1 MQVKRIISVIIA
13 LVLICLTCVA
23 CNSEKKE
30 DAASGSSSAVSETEK
45 FKLTHADPIIEF
57 DNETDVVICWGD
69 SLTQGMSMAPGYTY
83 PQQLQGDLNG
93 QYKVIN
99 AGVPGENSN
108 TISTRANAI
117 EAVLT
122 KDIVFEKGKSS
133 IELNRE
139 FLSTA
144 DGETLVFK
152 GFGNQLAFD
161 KIIIDGQSFTIT
173 FKNGEHW
180 DEGIYTIVRAKTDKK
195 ITLKKGTA
203 VKIDYS
209 SQYAKN
215 YCNVILMGAND
226 SGVSVDELINRYKTL
241 GSTSDKS
248 IYIIPYYTEENVAEK
263 FKAALGDN
271 ALDMREYYI
280 NHAHKDYDLE
290 VTKLDKWC
298 IKKGK
303 VPATFCLK
311 NNKDDCH
318 LSSIGYKVMADQVY
332 KKGVELGY
340 WK

>member
-1 MQVKRIISVIIA
+1 MIIKRIFA
-13 LVLICLTCVA
+13 LTLSLTLMIGAFSA
-23 CNSEKKE
+23 CGDKKNT
-30 DAASGSSSAVSETEK
+30 GGTSSSAGKEK
-45 FKLTHADPIIEF
+45 FKLTCAKPFVKF

-69 SLTQGMSMAPGYTY
+69 SLTQSMSMAQGYKY
-83 PQQLQGDLNG
+83 PQHLQSDLNG

-108 TISTRANAI
+108 TISARANVI
-117 EAVLT
+117 EVVLT

-180 DEGIYTIVRAKTDKK
+180 DEGIYTIVREKTDKK
-195 ITLKKGTA
+195 LTLKKGTA
-203 VKIDYS
+203 VKFDYS
-209 SQYAKN
+209 SQFAKN

-226 SGVSVDELINRYKTL
+226 SGVSVDELIKRYKKL
-241 GSTSDKS
+241 GESSDKN
-248 IYIIPYYTEENVAEK
+248 IYIIPYYTETNVADK
-263 FKAALGDN
+263 FKAALGKN
-271 ALDMREYYI
+271 ALDLRDYYV

-290 VTKLDKWC
+290 MTDLDKWC

-303 VPATFCLK
+303 VPGTFCL
-311 NNKDDCH
+311 NNNQDDCH

>member
-1 MQVKRIISVIIA
+1 MQIKRIISVIIA

-45 FKLTHADPIIEF
+45 FKLTHADSVVKF

-83 PQQLQGDLNG
+83 PQQLQGNIKG
-93 QYKVIN
+93 QFKVIN
-99 AGVPGENSN
+99 AGVPGETSN
-108 TISTRANAI
+108 AISSRANVI
-117 EAVLT
+117 DTVLT
-122 KDIVFEKGKSS
+122 NDITFEKGKNSVD
-133 IELNRE
+133 LDRE

-144 DGETLVFK
+144 NGEVITYK
-152 GFGNQLAFD
+152 GFGNDLALD
-161 KIIIDGQSFTIT
+161 KIIIGGET
-173 FKNGEHW
+173 FDIIFKKGTSW
-180 DEGIYTIVRAKTDKK
+180 DEGIYTLVRKSTDVKL
-195 ITLKKGTA
+195 TLKKGTA
-203 VKIDYS
+203 IKFDYS
-209 SQYAKN
+209 LKYKTV

-241 GSTSDKS
+241 GGTSDKN

-263 FKAALGDN
+263 FKAAFGDN

-290 VTKLDKWC
+290 VTKLDEWC

-303 VPATFCLK
+303 VPATFCLENDK
-311 NNKDDCH
+311 NDCH

-332 KKGVELGY
+332 KKGVKLGF